1 MPVKVRR
8 RPGPLPANGGE
19 LAGENESRAVGRP
32 MRRSGRLRSTL
43 PSFRKRRWVTAPQ
56 GESGQSPLGGFGA
69 PEPKESSAGQQSLV
83 SVGTRPKPDI
93 RRPGSAA
100 AKQSSADA
108 VVVGAP
114 ARRAAARIC
123 TMSSQVPWC
132 GCAEASCV
140 LARRAKRIALKAFA
154 GGAKLSGLSCCETR
168 GSMATPRLPMLTHGC
183 SVKLTSSA
191 PEPVACRACRL
202 AAWAAQ
208 RRSRHC
214 AGS

>member
-83 SVGTRPKPDI
+83 SVGTRPEPVTRLPRLTAAKLPLA
-93 RRPGSAA
+93 GAA
-100 AKQSSADA
+100 AL
-108 VVVGAP
+108 G
-114 ARRAAARIC
+114 
-123 TMSSQVPWC
+123 
-132 GCAEASCV
+132 
-140 LARRAKRIALKAFA
+140 
-154 GGAKLSGLSCCETR
+154 
-168 GSMATPRLPMLTHGC
+168 
-183 SVKLTSSA
+183 
-191 PEPVACRACRL
+191 
-202 AAWAAQ
+202 
-208 RRSRHC
+208 
-214 AGS
+214 

>member
-83 SVGTRPKPDI
+83 SVGNRPIVDFQTQRLGARQLPFKSRDRGPTPSRPNTAAS
-93 RRPGSAA
+93 RRSC
-100 AKQSSADA
+100 
-108 VVVGAP
+108 
-114 ARRAAARIC
+114 ARR
-123 TMSSQVPWC
+123 
-132 GCAEASCV
+132 
-140 LARRAKRIALKAFA
+140 
-154 GGAKLSGLSCCETR
+154 
-168 GSMATPRLPMLTHGC
+168 
-183 SVKLTSSA
+183 SVAIRTAHNTTSL
-191 PEPVACRACRL
+191 EPK
-202 AAWAAQ
+202 Q
-208 RRSRHC
+208 
-214 AGS
+214 

>member
-83 SVGTRPKPDI
+83 SVGTRPKGELHATIPDTAQQTFESI
-93 RRPGSAA
+93 PRLATYPTGRDDPAPVNSA
-100 AKQSSADA
+100 
-108 VVVGAP
+108 
-114 ARRAAARIC
+114 
-123 TMSSQVPWC
+123 VPW
-132 GCAEASCV
+132 
-140 LARRAKRIALKAFA
+140 I
-154 GGAKLSGLSCCETR
+154 
-168 GSMATPRLPMLTHGC
+168 
-183 SVKLTSSA
+183 SS
-191 PEPVACRACRL
+191 E
-202 AAWAAQ
+202 
-208 RRSRHC
+208 
-214 AGS
+214 